1 MRQGVRILAALGVIT
16 SLAACALTPA
26 PPSGEAR
33 ANDGAAIAW
42 SRAGSGDTALVFIHG
57 WSCNSA
63 FWREQID
70 AFSAD
75 YTVVTLDLPGHGQS
89 SGDREPWRVGDYG
102 ADVAAVA
109 DALELERI
117 VLIGHSMGGLVA
129 LRAAAKL
136 DGRAI
141 VVIAAD
147 SLHDAEIRYTEAQA
161 APAIAAFS
169 ADYAGSMTG
178 IFTGMAG
185 PQIDPELAAWIAAEG
200 AASRPEVGI
209 GLFANYTEIDAT
221 AWFREA
227 GVPVRAINAAAGG
240 MTPAT
245 RTEANRQYADFDAT
259 ILDGVGH
266 FLQLEAP
273 ERFNAALRDTLG
285 ELGID

>member
-1 MRQGVRILAALGVIT
+1 MRQVVRILAALGVIA
-16 SLAACALTPA
+16 SLTACASTPA
-26 PPSGEAR
+26 PPNGVAR
-33 ANDGAAIAW
+33 ASDGAPIAW
-42 SRAGSGDTALVFIHG
+42 SRTGAGDTALVFIHG

-63 FWREQID
+63 FWREQVN
-70 AFSAD
+70 AFAAD

-89 SGDREPWRVGDYG
+89 GGDREPWRVGDYG

-129 LRAAAKL
+129 LRAAAEL
-136 DGRAI
+136 DGRA
-141 VVIAAD
+141 VAVIAAD

-169 ADYAGSMTG
+169 ADYAGSMMG
-178 IFTGMAG
+178 MFTGMAG
-185 PQIDPELAAWIAAEG
+185 PQVDPELAAWIAAEG

-209 GLFANYTEIDAT
+209 GLFSNYTEIDAT
-221 AWFREA
+221 IWFREA

-240 MTPAT
+240 MTPPT
-245 RTEANRQYADFDAT
+245 RTGANQQYADFEAT

-273 ERFNAALRDTLG
+273 ERFNAALRDTLSD
-285 ELGID
+285 LSVD